1 VVTLNGAE
9 YAAKLQSMQAH
20 ATQMPSDS
28 PFAQATP
35 EQLREFMGRET
46 SVLAPPLVSD
56 RAYSTPE
63 DDVFAGL

>member
-1 VVTLNGAE
+1 
-9 YAAKLQSMQAH
+9 MRAH